1 MRILRLDLKNIRNY
15 SDLSWHPHSGINI
28 ISGNNAQGKTNILEA
43 IFFCSTGRSFRTFRD
58 KELIRWSK
66 EEGFIRVLL
75 EKEELQKELTALI
88 SKKNNTVFLLNEIKK
103 NKNKIF
109 NPNLAISFTPTDLD
123 LVTGSPTERR
133 KWIDFE
139 LGSYDHQYL
148 FNIEKYQKVLLQ
160 RNNLLKNYRVTKKAD
175 EIIDPWNTQLSFYGS
190 RIIKSR
196 INLLKLFFKYMKTT
210 FTDITCGVEDI
221 SFKYLSSVP
230 IDKGMGI
237 EELMIS
243 YEEVIKKNINMEVL
257 RQQTL
262 FGPHRDDIIFFIN
275 GNEVK
280 KFGSRGQQRSVVLA
294 IKLSLIKMFFD
305 EYREY
310 PVLLLDDVFLE
321 LDSSR
326 QRGLDIFLQGDA
338 QVFLTS
344 NTKINHNFSGQAKAF
359 DIVEAK
365 IYRGDN

>member
-1 MRILRLDLKNIRNY
+1 MRILRLDLKNFRNY

-58 KELIRWSK
+58 KELISWTK
-66 EEGFIRVLL
+66 EECLIHVFL
-75 EKEELQKELTALI
+75 EKNDLQKEVTASI
-88 SKKNNTVFLLNEIKK
+88 SKKGNTFFLLNGLKN

-109 NPNLAISFTPTDLD
+109 QPNLSISFTPADLE
-123 LVTGSPTERR
+123 LVTGSPAERR

-139 LGSYDHQYL
+139 LGSYDHQYF
-148 FNIEKYQKVLLQ
+148 FNIEKYQKILLQ

-196 INLLKLFFKYMKTT
+196 INLLKLFFKYMKET

-221 SFKYLSSVP
+221 TFKYLSSIP
-230 IDKGMGI
+230 IDKGMDT

-243 YEEVIKKNINMEVL
+243 YEESLRKNINTEVF

-262 FGPHRDDIIFFIN
+262 FGPHRDDIVFFIN

-280 KFGSRGQQRSVVLA
+280 KYCSRGQQRSVVLA
-294 IKLSLIKMFFD
+294 MKLSLIKMFFE

-310 PVLLLDDVFLE
+310 PILLLDDVFLE
-321 LDSSR
+321 LDSNR
-326 QRGLDIFLQGDA
+326 QRGLDIFLQGEA
-338 QVFLTS
+338 QVFITT
-344 NTKINHNFSGQAKAF
+344 NNRFNHYFSGQAKVFKVA
-359 DIVEAK
+359 EGK
-365 IYRGDN
+365 ILSG